1 MLRLQADYNNKRVYA
16 HLDEAEDNTRRG
28 IRQFWFALGKAL
40 LKSFNR
46 SVLARPRAGRVY
58 QSRRGRRHTASLA
71 GESPANR
78 TGVYRKSAGFQLRG
92 AMEMQFGAAAEYA
105 GFLENGTS
113 RMRARPG
120 LGNAVS
126 SVEGEA
132 IATASELIER
142 ELTRT

>member
-1 MLRLQADYNNKRVYA
+1 MLNFQADHSNKRVYA
-16 HLDEAEDNTRRG
+16 HLDASDDNTRRG

-40 LKSFNR
+40 LKSFNAA
-46 SVLARPRAGRVY
+46 VLAKPRAGRVY
-58 QSRRGRRHTASLA
+58 RSKRGRKHVASLP

-78 TGVYRKSAGFQLRG
+78 TGNYRKAAGFQIRG
-92 AMEMQFGAAAEYA
+92 AMEMQFGDSAEYA

-126 SVEGEA
+126 SVEGES
-132 IATASELIER
+132 IATASALIER
-142 ELTRT
+142 ELTRI